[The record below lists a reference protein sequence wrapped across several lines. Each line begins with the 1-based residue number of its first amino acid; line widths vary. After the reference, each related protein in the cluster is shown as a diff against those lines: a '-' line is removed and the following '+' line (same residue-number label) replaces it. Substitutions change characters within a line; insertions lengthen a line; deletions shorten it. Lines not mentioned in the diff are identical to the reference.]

1 MKIGHRKLLT
11 NICESQES
19 IAKREIFF
27 LLNININRS
36 NSLVLYG
43 GRAEVVQGL
52 CEPDLLV
59 VVLVLCLGEPGQQRR
74 DGLHVADPGPGPRR
88 ARQGRVLAVGGH
100 GQDGVQR
107 VVVGGAQAAHHRE
120 QLPGGNISNR

>member
-1 MKIGHRKLLT
+1 M
-11 NICESQES
+11 
-19 IAKREIFF
+19 
-27 LLNININRS
+27 
-36 NSLVLYG
+36 
-43 GRAEVVQGL
+43 QGL

-88 ARQGRVLAVGGH
+88 AGQGRVLAVGGH

-120 QLPGGNISNR
+120 QLPGGNISISVTVNNLLNYKLVFTIHLYPSSLSICC